1 MITTHTYT
9 HINIVWQFMP
19 VHIFWSSKHW
29 QWHLYRVTGVLSKKA
44 EQMKTQCGDLQCSR
58 AHNRPSSPRHRKA
71 VLGACCY
78 RRCRWSNPRGR
89 LDPWRYILSLPQPR
103 SPHSEHSG
111 LQDKGL
117 LVTEELLDHPKEAK
131 VTEAA
136 GSSYSSLRHSTNGIT
151 TLNSDPTTVSTAIAT
166 LAGFMDG

>member
-1 MITTHTYT
+1 MVSQHNFLTSYDANYTRT
-9 HINIVWQFMP
+9 HIHINTVWQFTH

-29 QWHLYRVTGVLSKKA
+29 WRHLCGVTGVLSKKA

-58 AHNRPSSPRHRKA
+58 AHSRPSSPRHRKA

-78 RRCRWSNPRGR
+78 RRCRWSNPHGR
-89 LDPWRYILSLPQPR
+89 LDPWRCILSLPQPR

-117 LVTEELLDHPKEAK
+117 LVTEELLGHPKEAK
-131 VTEAA
+131 VREAA
-136 GSSYSSLRHSTNGIT
+136 GSSCSS
-151 TLNSDPTTVSTAIAT
+151 
-166 LAGFMDG
+166 